1 MADEHRGGGSAEPS
15 PPPSLGTSAD
25 RRRDA
30 ATIAGVAALVV
41 GALTALQSRLNG
53 ELSAV
58 TGNGIE
64 AAVVSF
70 SSGWILLTLLLIA
83 SRPVRNGVAQVIAAV
98 RTGALRPWQVMGGFL
113 GAFFVCVQSVTVPIV
128 GVAIFTVAVVAGQ
141 SANSLVVDRVGL
153 GPAGKQAI
161 TGARVVSAVLAVL
174 AVLVAVSG
182 RLTEP
187 GVASVPAIAAA
198 GIAGL
203 AIAVQQAINGRVG
216 AAAGNNFSA
225 AWVNFTFGCAILGA
239 ALGVAWGLTDY
250 DPVPLPDGPWWI
262 YAGGAIGVLFIA
274 TAAWVVQRLGVL
286 VFALLSITG
295 QLAGALLLDW
305 VAPTQGAAFH
315 LTLVLGVLLAASAVA
330 IGALP
335 ALRGRRSRSH

>member
-1 MADEHRGGGSAEPS
+1 MSDPEASA
-15 PPPSLGTSAD
+15 T

-30 ATIAGVAALVV
+30 AAIAGGAALVV

-53 ELSAV
+53 ELSAI

-64 AAVVSF
+64 SAVVSF
-70 SSGWILLTLLLIA
+70 GSGWILLSVLLIA
-83 SRPVRNGVAQVIAAV
+83 LRPVRNGVAQVIAALRE
-98 RTGALRPWQVMGGFL
+98 RTLRPWQVMGGFL

-161 TGARVVSAVLAVL
+161 TGARVVSAVLAVC
-174 AVLVAVSG
+174 AVVVAVSD
-182 RLTEP
+182 RLSEP
-187 GVASVPAIAAA
+187 GVASVPAIVAAVVA
-198 GIAGL
+198 GI

-216 AAAGNNFSA
+216 ATAGNGFSA
-225 AWVNFTFGCAILGA
+225 AWVNFTLGCVLLGA
-239 ALGVAWGLTDY
+239 ALGVAWGLTSY

-295 QLAGALLLDW
+295 QLGGALVLDW
-305 VAPTQGAAFH
+305 VAPTEGATFH
-315 LTLVLGVLLAASAVA
+315 LTLVLGVLLAAVAVA
-330 IGALP
+330 VGALP
-335 ALRGRRSRSH
+335 ALRGRRARPH

>member
-1 MADEHRGGGSAEPS
+1 MTRS
-15 PPPSLGTSAD
+15 PAAGT

-30 ATIAGVAALVV
+30 AATAAAAALVV

-70 SSGWILLTLLLIA
+70 GSGWLLLTVLLLA
-83 SRPVRNGVAQVIAAV
+83 SRPVRSGVGQVVTAV
-98 RTGALRPWQVMGGFL
+98 RQRQLRPWQVLGGLL
-113 GAFFVCVQSVTVPIV
+113 GAFFVCVQSITVPIV

-153 GPAGKQAI
+153 GPAGKQPI
-161 TGARVVSAVLAVL
+161 TGARVVSAILAVAAVAL
-174 AVLVAVSG
+174 AVSD

-187 GVASVPAIAAA
+187 ATGAIPAIVTAV
-198 GIAGL
+198 IAGL
-203 AIAVQQAINGRVG
+203 AIAIQQAINGRVG
-216 AAAGNNFSA
+216 AAAGNGFSA
-225 AWVNFTFGCAILGA
+225 AWVNFTFGCLLLGA
-239 ALGVAWGLTDY
+239 AIGVAWSLTDY
-250 DPVPLPDGPWWI
+250 DPAPLPSGPWWI

-286 VFALLSITG
+286 IFALLSITG
-295 QLAGALLLDW
+295 QLAGALLLDAI
-305 VAPTQGAAFH
+305 APTRGATFH
-315 LTLVLGVLLAASAVA
+315 VVLVLGVLLAAVAVV

-335 ALRGRRSRSH
+335 ALRARR